1 MSYKPKCDRCEHY
14 KSCAIQ
20 KRLAELYQ
28 ELWNINREKCGRT
41 DGFVD
46 GHYVK
51 DIADIPSA
59 DVVERKA
66 HEKVVEEISKRR
78 YAEGKEQARLEYEGK
93 IKIADNERKRGEW
106 TYNLEQGD
114 PISIECPLCGAT
126 IYISGDIPDDENYLI
141 TEDYNYCPNCGADM
155 RGNDK

>member
-59 DVVERKA
+59 DVVE
-66 HEKVVEEISKRR
+66 VVRCGNCEH
-78 YAEGKEQARLEYEGK
+78 YE
-93 IKIADNERKRGEW
+93 DDYCRVLD
-106 TYNLEQGD
+106 TL
-114 PISIECPLCGAT
+114 IEPTNDCSFGV
-126 IYISGDIPDDENYLI
+126 
-141 TEDYNYCPNCGADM
+141 DM